1 MLHHEHPPF
10 SARSRGGDTELFT
23 PEGLSA
29 GDSDGPGC
37 LEPGRPPVRHSE
49 VLTGGIAELK
59 GEEGIFT
66 SGLGSGAQTL
76 TTLFKM
82 RYTVDVTFSL

>member
-1 MLHHEHPPF
+1 ME
-10 SARSRGGDTELFT
+10 AGLFF
-23 PEGLSA
+23 P
-29 GDSDGPGC
+29 
-37 LEPGRPPVRHSE
+37 
-49 VLTGGIAELK
+49 IAELK